1 MLAYFKGSEVHNEL
15 LHDES
20 IVFATKI
27 FIPSDHAPVIAHF
40 ELPDTKIKWPTEA
53 EGDGGY
59 ECIKSGKGKCR

>member
-1 MLAYFKGSEVHNEL
+1 MHNEL

-27 FIPSDHAPVIAHF
+27 FYPESDQAPVIAHF

-53 EGDGGY
+53 ENGGGY
-59 ECIKSGKGKCR
+59 ECIKSGKGGCR